1 MSVLELLKSTEL
13 NQMAALE
20 QTQAAIR
27 KLEKTEVIKPKKS
40 RAHIDAKMTK
50 LRMRQFKNNPSA

>member
-1 MSVLELLKSTEL
+1 
-13 NQMAALE
+13 MAALE